1 MEKESNSRTLNA
13 FAREAA
19 AADMAG
25 GYRLPKEIQKRRL
38 QLVIQ
43 TKLTDKQRLYLG
55 CCLAGDSMTDV
66 AEKYGV
72 SRSTVCRT
80 VHRAIR
86 RARDYLQF

>member
-19 AADMAG
+19 AADMVG
-25 GYRLPKEIQKRRL
+25 GYRLPKEVQMRRL

-43 TKLTDKQRLYLG
+43 TKLTDRQRQYLG
-55 CCLAGDSMTDV
+55 SCLAGDSMSDV
-66 AEKYGV
+66 ADKYGV

>member
-1 MEKESNSRTLNA
+1 MENGSNSLTVTA
-13 FAREAA
+13 CAREAA

-55 CCLAGDSMTDV
+55 CCLAGDSMCDV

-72 SRSTVCRT
+72 SRSTVCRR
-80 VHRAIR
+80 VHRASR
-86 RARDYLQF
+86 RARDYLLF